1 MAPLLIRATPKLMG
15 GACLALAWALAIWTQ
30 TLWAEWLTGALLCGA
45 VGWLLYTERPAT
57 TQMGAPVA
65 QTPGSVELMDDA
77 TRLWRLHIQNV
88 QGQMRHSMDEM
99 LNGFV
104 SILQQLDEITVAD
117 KDSGSG
123 QRAAMLAQCEAD
135 LKTLVLKS
143 QNMAQSRDQ
152 VLATMKSLEKVSSGL
167 NTMAEEVGVLARQ
180 TNLLSLNATIEAAR
194 AGDAGRGFAVVAA
207 EVRRLSTASG
217 DTGRRIS
224 EQVNSF
230 GKQVHSTIEQ
240 ATHNVMSDQAAVRES
255 EATIGSVI
263 ERVDTSVEELNA
275 KAQDLAARSE
285 VVKQHVERLM
295 VAFQFHD
302 RVHQILDQIIG
313 TMESASNR
321 LKAGAPPDKA
331 EWEALLKAGYTTL
344 EQHQSHEGQQTVE
357 VKTSEATFF

>member
-45 VGWLLYTERPAT
+45 VGWLLYTDRPAT

-152 VLATMKSLEKVSSGL
+152 VLATMKSLEKVSNGL
-167 NTMAEEVGVLARQ
+167 NTMAEDVGVLARQ
-180 TNLLSLNATIEAAR
+180 TNLLSINAAIEAAR

-207 EVRRLSTASG
+207 EVRRLSTESG
-217 DTGRRIS
+217 DTGRRIG

-230 GKQVHSTIEQ
+230 GTAGAGSLSQ
-240 ATHNVMSDQAAVRES
+240 ADQQRAQDAGGRDAPRPS
-255 EATIGSVI
+255 RRSARG
-263 ERVDTSVEELNA
+263 ERVDTAVEELNA
-275 KAQDLAARSE
+275 KAQDLAARGE
-285 VVKQHVERLM
+285 A
-295 VAFQFHD
+295 VAAGRAAHGGLP
-302 RVHQILDQIIG
+302 VPG
-313 TMESASNR
+313 P
-321 LKAGAPPDKA
+321 GAPDPGPGHRLDDTAAWAACRPAGRWPPAQAA
-331 EWEALLKAGYTTL
+331 EWEALLKRGLHHAGT
-344 EQHQSHEGQQTVE
+344 
-357 VKTSEATFF
+357 AP